1 MMSSLFSLHKE
12 VGPLRANPARDAFL
26 DCSCHCK
33 TLAHHS
39 VHSYATQTPRDG
51 MGYYQMRPRQ
61 AERLCL
67 FIQAIIHNIHRSRAA
82 RRWKPRAR
90 LSALDEFDDGRTDPR
105 VIFDMANNAASAREF
120 IAACGKLHRLV
131 NADLSL
137 LDSPKAPTTLY
148 GQFVGQR
155 PPGSRGGSD
164 LLWPPFSE
172 GGRRSEPVEGC
183 RFDFDD
189 LQEHVMT
196 FSHFPIMLSWS
207 HPDMVAVK
215 VEDTPWPEYMRSGGV
230 GVAEK

>member
-1 MMSSLFSLHKE
+1 MFSLFSLHNR

-26 DCSCHCK
+26 ECSCNCK

-39 VHSYATQTPRDG
+39 VHAYATQTLSDSK
-51 MGYYQMRPRQ
+51 GYYQMRPRQ

-67 FIQAIIHNIHRSRAA
+67 FIQAIIHNVHRSRAA

-90 LSALDEFDDGRTDPR
+90 LSALDEFDTGMADPR
-105 VIFDMANNAASAREF
+105 VFFDMANNAASAREF
-120 IAACGKLHRLV
+120 IVACDKLHRLV

-148 GQFVGQR
+148 WQFLGQR
-155 PPGSRGGSD
+155 PAGSRRCSD
-164 LLWPPFSE
+164 LLWPPFLE
-172 GGRRSEPVEGC
+172 GGGRSEVVEGC

-189 LQEHVMT
+189 LQEHVII

-215 VEDTPWPEYMRSGGV
+215 VEDNPWPEYMRSGGF